1 MTQLALGKLNK
12 LAVKKQVE
20 FGVYLDGLSWGDIL
34 LPKRYVPA
42 GTEIGT
48 VLEVLLYLDSEDQL
62 IATTEKPYVM
72 VGQVAQLK
80 AVAITKVGAFLNW
93 GLKKDLLV
101 PFSEQQIPMQLDK
114 YYLVYC
120 YVDKSNRIV
129 ASAKLDRY
137 IGKDTPDYQPG
148 DEVQFYVASQTD
160 LGYKVVVD
168 HQHWGLLYKN
178 QVFKPLRIGYKGTA
192 YVQKMRDD
200 FRIDLMLDKPG
211 YEKAQAFTDV
221 ILERLKHKGGSLPIS
236 DKSTP
241 EQIYGEFGVSKKM
254 FKQAIG
260 ALYKAGKI
268 VIEAEAI
275 RLTQTQSN

>member
-137 IGKDTPDYQPG
+137 IGKERPEYQPG

-168 HQHWGLLYKN
+168 HKHWGLLYKN
-178 QVFKPLRIGYKGTA
+178 QVFKSLRIGYKGTA
-192 YVQKMRDD
+192 YVQKIRDD

-221 ILERLKHKGGSLPIS
+221 ILERLKHKGGSLSIS
-236 DKSTP
+236 DKSSP
-241 EQIYGEFGVSKKM
+241 EQIYGEFGVSKKV
-254 FKQAIG
+254 FKAAIG

>member
-48 VLEVLLYLDSEDQL
+48 VLEVFLYLDSEDQL

-80 AVAITKVGAFLNW
+80 AVAVTKVGAFLNW

-101 PFSEQQIPMQLDK
+101 PFSEQQIPMQQDK

-137 IGKDTPDYQPG
+137 IGKDRPAYQAG

-192 YVQKMRDD
+192 YVQKVRDD
-200 FRIDLMLDKPG
+200 LRIDLLLDKPG
-211 YEKAQAFTDV
+211 YAKTQAFTDV
-221 ILERLKHKGGSLPIS
+221 IIERLNQKGGSLPLS
-236 DKSTP
+236 DKSSP
-241 EQIYGEFGVSKKM
+241 EQIYSEFGVSKKV
-254 FKQAIG
+254 FKAAIG
-260 ALYKAGKI
+260 ALYKAGQI

-275 RLTQTQSN
+275 RLV

>member
-48 VLEVLLYLDSEDQL
+48 VLEVFLYLDSEDQL

-80 AVAITKVGAFLNW
+80 AVAVTKVGAFLNW

-101 PFSEQQIPMQLDK
+101 PFSEQQIPMQQDK

-137 IGKDTPDYQPG
+137 IGKDRPAYQAG

-192 YVQKMRDD
+192 YVQKVRDD
-200 FRIDLMLDKPG
+200 LRIDLLLDKPG
-211 YEKAQAFTDV
+211 YAKTQAFTDV
-221 ILERLKHKGGSLPIS
+221 IIERLKQKGGSLLLS
-236 DKSTP
+236 DKSSP
-241 EQIYGEFGVSKKM
+241 EQIYSEFGVSKKV
-254 FKQAIG
+254 FKAAIG
-260 ALYKAGKI
+260 ALYKAGQI

-275 RLTQTQSN
+275 RLV